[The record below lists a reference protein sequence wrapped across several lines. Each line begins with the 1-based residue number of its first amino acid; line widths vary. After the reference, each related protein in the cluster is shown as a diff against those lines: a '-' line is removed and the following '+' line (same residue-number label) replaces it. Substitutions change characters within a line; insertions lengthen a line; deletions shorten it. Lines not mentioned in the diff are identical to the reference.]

1 MFILSVNFKFQQ
13 FMSYHK
19 NKIQIIENPVWT
31 VLIFLIS
38 NQRST
43 ASCCIMPSNISSR
56 LLYCK
61 TCKRLNRHSRLEQY
75 SPHTSPHFLCVTCE
89 VCNDVWFICAMHNR
103 RWAKIIKLTNFPSPP
118 RPVRRL
124 MWHPP
129 CPGQQQRASQSCQ
142 ILNLQNS
149 NRHSRSL
156 TR

>member
-1 MFILSVNFKFQQ
+1 MNLWIWIQKYFNTWIPEYLNTWIPEYLNTTCILEFFCNFMSDLVFFWIFSQTVCQSFASEWWRHSALLFLVSLLTPFIL
-13 FMSYHK
+13 
-19 NKIQIIENPVWT
+19 
-31 VLIFLIS
+31 
-38 NQRST
+38 
-43 ASCCIMPSNISSR
+43 
-56 LLYCK
+56 
-61 TCKRLNRHSRLEQY
+61 
-75 SPHTSPHFLCVTCE
+75 VTLT
-89 VCNDVWFICAMHNR
+89 ILHNH
-103 RWAKIIKLTNFPSPP
+103 RWAKIIKLTNSHSPL